1 MAQNR
6 GGGIRNELIEL
17 ATAFY
22 SLVDAGAA
30 QRGVSHRAGDGGGRA
45 RGESISWE
53 GGEGGGWGAR
63 GSAGCVF
70 RSQIASASLFRSASR
85 RFSSV
90 VPARGRHAGAAQ
102 YGLKGE
108 KRAKTTRRALSL
120 RSH

>member
-45 RGESISWE
+45 RGESISRE
-53 GGEGGGWGAR
+53 GGESTEREGDGVLVAR
-63 GSAGCVF
+63 LVACF
-70 RSQIASASLFRSASR
+70 AHR
-85 RFSSV
+85 
-90 VPARGRHAGAAQ
+90 
-102 YGLKGE
+102 
-108 KRAKTTRRALSL
+108 
-120 RSH
+120 